1 MNTKPFIIL
10 ASARKNSDTQ
20 KLVEL
25 VFKDTEYTLVD
36 LLDYKI
42 AQYNYKEEY
51 PTDDEFIKVA
61 EQMLSHELIVFAT
74 PVYWYAMSG
83 YMKIFFDRLTDL
95 TASHKPM
102 GKQLKGK
109 RAALI
114 TVSTDDILPEGFEV
128 PFKRTAEYFDMEYS
142 GCFFSPAK
150 AINNPTQMLVQQAGE
165 WRRKI
170 LK

>member
-1 MNTKPFIIL
+1 MTIPLIIL
-10 ASARKNSDTQ
+10 ASSRKNSDTQ

-25 VFKDTEYTLVD
+25 VFKETEYIVVD

-61 EQMLSHELIVFAT
+61 EQMLTHQLIVFAT

-142 GCFFSPAK
+142 SCFFSPAK
-150 AINNPTQMLVQQAGE
+150 AINNPTQMLIQQAGE